1 MIVNSIFT
9 NKIKIMKSKFSFV
22 STILLVAILFF
33 SCSINKKQILYNSY
47 LVKHRKYN
55 LEQIFN
61 YPSDVN
67 FWSAQDSATYQMID
81 TVKYRVKYSD
91 L

>member
-1 MIVNSIFT
+1 MKNIF
-9 NKIKIMKSKFSFV
+9 ILI
-22 STILLVAILFF
+22 STISLVAVLFF
-33 SCSINKKQILYNSY
+33 SCSIKKKQTLYNSY

-55 LEQIFN
+55 MEQIFN

-67 FWSAQDSATYQMID
+67 FWSAQDTATYKMID
-81 TVKYRVKYSD
+81 TLKFRVKYKD

>member
-1 MIVNSIFT
+1 MK
-9 NKIKIMKSKFSFV
+9 NKFILI
-22 STILLVAILFF
+22 STISLVAELFF
-33 SCSINKKQILYNSY
+33 SCSIKKKQILYNSY

-55 LEQIFN
+55 MEQIFN

-81 TVKYRVKYSD
+81 TLKYRVKYKG